1 MFSRCKDQH
10 RAELGY
16 CVGKPFWNRGYA
28 TEAARLIV
36 AFGFN
41 ELQLNRIAS
50 RHLVRNP
57 ASGRVMQKIG
67 MVLEGTLRQ
76 DTVKW
81 GKYEDLHAYGLLR
94 NDWDQRD
101 ETV

>member
-1 MFSRCKDQH
+1 
-10 RAELGY
+10 
-16 CVGKPFWNRGYA
+16 
-28 TEAARLIV
+28 
-36 AFGFN
+36 
-41 ELQLNRIAS
+41 
-50 RHLVRNP
+50 
-57 ASGRVMQKIG
+57 MQKIG